1 MGEDKKKAD
10 RYEKALTAIEDEAMK
25 IVTEN
30 MSEKAQAGLTIILSM
45 ARYRVDI
52 RDQISPQTKLK

>member
-1 MGEDKKKAD
+1 MGENLIEKID
-10 RYEKALTAIEDEAMK
+10 RYEKALAAIEDEAMK

-30 MSEKAQAGLTIILSM
+30 MSENVRSGLTVIISM

-52 RDQISPQTKLK
+52 RE

>member
-1 MGEDKKKAD
+1 MGEDLKEKID

-25 IVTEN
+25 LVTEN
-30 MSEKAQAGLTIILSM
+30 MSEKAQAGLTVIISM

-52 RDQISPQTKLK
+52 RD

>member
-1 MGEDKKKAD
+1 MAENLTEKVD

-25 IVTEN
+25 LVTEN
-30 MSEKAQAGLTIILSM
+30 MSEKAQTGLTLIISM

-52 RDQISPQTKLK
+52 RDQQSL

>member
-1 MGEDKKKAD
+1 MAENLTEKVD

-25 IVTEN
+25 LVTEN
-30 MSEKAQAGLTIILSM
+30 MSEKAQTGLTLIISM

-52 RDQISPQTKLK
+52 RD

>member
-1 MGEDKKKAD
+1 MGENLIEKID
-10 RYEKALTAIEDEAMK
+10 RYEKALTAIEDEAMT

-30 MSEKAQAGLTIILSM
+30 MSEKVRSGLTVIISM

-52 RDQISPQTKLK
+52 RE

>member
-1 MGEDKKKAD
+1 MGEDLKEKLD

-30 MSEKAQAGLTIILSM
+30 MSETVRNGLTVIISM

-52 RDQISPQTKLK
+52 RE